1 MDACLTIAY
10 PSYSSIYL
18 FVFGARLSIKKVLV
32 INICDKLLHKGALRL
47 AASGS
52 GVELGGQDLL
62 FFIPLLP
69 ARYEN

>member
-1 MDACLTIAY
+1 M
-10 PSYSSIYL
+10 
-18 FVFGARLSIKKVLV
+18 LV
-32 INICDKLLHKGALRL
+32 INICDKLLHTYVLHKGALRL